1 MVRLQ
6 GFLPKL
12 LIEIRQAFPAAM
24 LYTPAD
30 HGGRNASD
38 WPSMGELVAAGK
50 RIMMVSGVD
59 YGADAAGVL
68 FTKPDICKWQ
78 VQPQYPA
85 RASDILACIVS
96 RATSFG
102 IL

>member
-1 MVRLQ
+1 MVPLQ

-30 HGGRNASD
+30 HGTRNASD

-50 RIMMVSGVD
+50 RVMVVSGVN

-68 FTKPDICKWQ
+68 FTKPDICNWQ
-78 VQPQYPA
+78 VQP
-85 RASDILACIVS
+85 
-96 RATSFG
+96 
-102 IL
+102 